1 MLVALILASGIL
13 STVDVGA
20 RSEMRMRVAPS
31 VVSTSTGTKTGDV
44 SVGAD
49 LLVTP
54 YARYQART
62 RHVDFKLGYAA
73 LVTVPDI
80 EQIFTGQPRTPELF
94 QMADTSAFYSSKH
107 WVVGASEAGAFG
119 QMNFSYLTPY
129 PVTPSGPVSSGP
141 PPLQLVPCTD
151 ALHCQNITVNFGA
164 SATSFA
170 MRWTGRHSSFSI
182 APAYSISGGTDRN
195 SQQTVPLVSMPRV
208 DAAFEH
214 QTSRRDYFVTEAEA
228 TAANSSIRACNKDNG
243 GPAPMI
249 PDKTDPT
256 KLVPDPFPSAC
267 APAEQWVALR
277 EVWRRRI
284 TRRITSEVGLGAMV
298 ASVSYN
304 RAEVSTFNVDDKG
317 ASKDTQLQPFNV
329 FPYPL
334 ARVMFAYTLQNSD
347 PDRPLL
353 HRVLTDP
360 PKPSIYTYARV
371 GPVVDTHYG
380 FFDPRFE
387 VGVAAL
393 HAIDAKYTVQAHL
406 GFLRSLPPTLLNAT
420 YFGGDVQVTRRL
432 DMYRFEL
439 GGGLRGAY
447 QHDIFSGEFYVFSA
461 YIVLLW
467 HEPRFVL

>member
-1 MLVALILASGIL
+1 MIGALILAAGIL

-20 RSEMRMRVAPS
+20 RAEMRVRVAPNIDP
-31 VVSTSTGTKTGDV
+31 TTGQSSGPAAGV
-44 SVGAD
+44 D
-49 LLVTP
+49 LLLTP
-54 YARYQART
+54 YVRYESKT
-62 RHVDFKLGYAA
+62 RHLDFKIGYAA
-73 LVTVPDI
+73 LVTAPDI
-80 EQIFTGQPRTPELF
+80 EQWFTGQPSPPQLF
-94 QMADTSAFYSSKH
+94 QMADVSAWYSSKH
-107 WVVGASEAGAFG
+107 WVVGASEAGSFG

-129 PVTPSGPVSSGP
+129 PVTPNGPVSQGP
-141 PPLQLVPCTD
+141 PPLQLVPCSD

-164 SATSFA
+164 SSSAVA
-170 MRWTGRHSSFSI
+170 MRWTGRHTSFSM
-182 APAYSISGGTDRN
+182 APSYSISGGTDTN
-195 SQQTVPLVSMPRV
+195 SQQTVPLVSMPRI
-208 DAAFEH
+208 DAALEH
-214 QTSRRDYFVTEAEA
+214 QIARRDFLVTEAEA
-228 TAANSSIRACNKDNG
+228 TMATSSLRACDPTNG
-243 GPAPMI
+243 GPAPLI
-249 PDKTDPT
+249 PN
-256 KLVPDPFPSAC
+256 PDPNGFPPFVVDPKPYAC

-277 EVWRRRI
+277 EVWRHRV
-284 TRRITSEVGLGAMV
+284 TRRIMLEAGAGAMI

-304 RAEVSTFNVDDKG
+304 RADTSGFAADANGV
-317 ASKDTQLQPFNV
+317 KDTPLQPFNV
-329 FPYPL
+329 FPYPVARFML
-334 ARVMFAYTLQNSD
+334 AYSLENPD

-393 HAIDAKYTVQAHL
+393 RALDSKYTIMGHL

-420 YFGGDVQVTRRL
+420 YFGGDVQLTRRL
-432 DMYRFEL
+432 DTYRFEL

-447 QHDIFSGEFYVFSA
+447 QHDVFSGEFYVFSA